1 MRLSEIYEH
10 ILDDAKDAEFL
21 PTGFPKLDAFLDGG
35 LMKKELIVLGAPT
48 GYGKSFI
55 AGQIL
60 LNVAMKGFKTAYF
73 SLEISNKMIA
83 SRFTGAETN
92 IKPTRL
98 SHGLLTKEELDNKQ
112 KAEAELLAYEEF
124 LDFYDDLYLLDEIE
138 KVIKDN
144 EFDFVVIDFLQ
155 NVSVQNIPDEYSR
168 LSKVSLNLQ
177 KLAKEKNLCIFALSQ
192 LSNIV
197 AREGAGGRATE
208 FRGSGSIAH
217 VADIAFFL
225 EREDYVEGSEFQP
238 INITLKKNRRGLS
251 GSQFTFLFKHPGGK
265 IYET

>member
-155 NVSVQNIPDEYSR
+155 NVSVQNIPEN
-168 LSKVSLNLQ
+168 SLVFPRTHQQL
-177 KLAKEKNLCIFALSQ
+177 LYLLSQ
-192 LSNIV
+192 NLMLLLV
-197 AREGAGGRATE
+197 
-208 FRGSGSIAH
+208 FYPC
-217 VADIAFFL
+217 V
-225 EREDYVEGSEFQP
+225 
-238 INITLKKNRRGLS
+238 
-251 GSQFTFLFKHPGGK
+251 TFLVLFLLPGQ
-265 IYET
+265 